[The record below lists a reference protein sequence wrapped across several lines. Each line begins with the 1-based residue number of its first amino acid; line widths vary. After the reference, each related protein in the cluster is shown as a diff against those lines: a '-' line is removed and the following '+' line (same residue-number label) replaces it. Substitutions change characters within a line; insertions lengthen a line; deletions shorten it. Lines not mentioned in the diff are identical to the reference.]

1 MLSVRWFNRRKA
13 IEAPLTG
20 GRPRLKTYS
29 AESGYVYTY
38 TFAGQRV
45 REGITE
51 YVFDVARDRCARF
64 RASVLVT
71 ETATRPWRDAN
82 RRELIAGERYAIAK
96 IALQRFLD
104 GCEAVE
110 AFVEIAPAS
119 SEVNEILD
127 SLGV

>member
-1 MLSVRWFNRRKA
+1 MRWFSRRKA
-13 IEAPLTG
+13 IELPLTG

-38 TFAGQRV
+38 TFAGQRT
-45 REGITE
+45 REGGAE
-51 YVFDVARDRCARF
+51 YVFDVARERSARF

-82 RRELIAGERYAIAK
+82 RRDLIAGEQYAIAK

-104 GCEAVE
+104 GCGIIE

-119 SEVNEILD
+119 NEVNEILE